1 MKKFDSFVS
10 FLVKNCD
17 FSMAMELNAV
27 DRCRSSRMPPS
38 RMMEVV
44 ENGGR
49 DPMGLRKV
57 DSRASITEAGDLDL
71 ARLPDRP
78 RLKIERKKSF
88 DERSLSEHLAGGSLR
103 QVDSVESI
111 FSLGGLRS
119 ALDSPSSSGYYS
131 FAPHP
136 MIAEAWDALRKSIVL
151 FRGQPVGTIAA
162 LDHAS
167 EEVLNYD
174 QVTDY

>member
-1 MKKFDSFVS
+1 M
-10 FLVKNCD
+10 
-17 FSMAMELNAV
+17 
-27 DRCRSSRMPPS
+27 
-38 RMMEVV
+38 

-49 DPMGLRKV
+49 DVMVLRKV
-57 DSRASITEAGDLDL
+57 DSRASITEVDDLDL

-78 RLKIERKKSF
+78 RLKIERKRSF
-88 DERSLSEHLAGGSLR
+88 DERSLSEHLAGGNLR
-103 QVDSVESI
+103 QVDSIESI
-111 FSLGGLRS
+111 FSIGGPRS
-119 ALDSPSSSGYYS
+119 VLDSPASFGYHS
-131 FAPHP
+131 FEPHP

-162 LDHAS
+162 LDHSS